1 MQATTENL
9 KMDIASL
16 KALLATGKLS
26 LHELVESIYEKAEAF
41 SGYNIWIHLLPKE
54 AVLAR
59 VSQLEQV
66 DQSRLPLYG
75 LPYAVKDNIDVA
87 GIPTT
92 AACPAFSY
100 VPNVSA
106 EVVQLLEDSGALLI
120 GKTNLDQFATGLVGT
135 RSPYGAVKNSYN
147 KEYISGGS
155 SSGSAVAV
163 ALGLVSF
170 SLGTDTAGS
179 GRVPAGFNNIIGLK
193 PTKGVISTQGVVPA
207 CKSLDCVSIFALN
220 GEDAEF
226 VLDIAAG
233 KKRDKL
239 NNYSSKENFTFA
251 VPGISQ
257 LNFFGNTEYATLYQ
271 QAIEKFQM
279 AGGKLKEIDFS
290 PFLETAALLYEGPWV
305 AERLA
310 SIKDFFDSNSD
321 DLLQETKAIIEG
333 AKNFT
338 AVDTFLSLY
347 KLDELKSITDGLLQ
361 NIDFLLLP
369 TSPTIYKIEE
379 IKNDPIQ
386 LNKNLGY
393 YTNFVNLLNLSALA
407 VPYGFQ
413 NNGLPMGVTLIA
425 GAYADKKL
433 IQLAKNL
440 TP

>member
-1 MQATTENL
+1 
-9 KMDIASL
+9 MDITSIKAML
-16 KALLATGKLS
+16 KTGKLS
-26 LHELVESIYEKAEAF
+26 LPELVETIYEKAEAHHDH
-41 SGYNIWIHLLPKE
+41 NIWIHLLPKE
-54 AVLAR
+54 TVLAKAR
-59 VSQLEQV
+59 QLLQKDSSQ
-66 DQSRLPLYG
+66 LPLYG

-87 GIPTT
+87 GLPTT

-100 VPNVSA
+100 VPEASA
-106 EVVQLLEDSGALLI
+106 DVVQLLEDAGALLI

-135 RSPYGAVKNSYN
+135 RSPYGSVKNTYN

-163 ALGLVSF
+163 GLGLVSF

-179 GRVPAGFNNIIGLK
+179 GRVPAGFNNIVGLK
-193 PTKGVISTQGVVPA
+193 PTKGIISTQGVVPA

-220 GEDAEF
+220 GEDAEL
-226 VLDIAAG
+226 VLNIAAG
-233 KKRDKL
+233 KEEKKL
-239 NNYSSKENFTFA
+239 SIHLPKGAFTFA
-251 VPGISQ
+251 VPAKQ
-257 LNFFGNTEYATLYQ
+257 HLNFFGNTEYAALYQ
-271 QAIEKFQM
+271 QAVEKLQS
-279 AGGKLKEIDFS
+279 AGGTLKEIDFA

-321 DLLQETKAIIEG
+321 DLLKETKAIIEG
-333 AKNFT
+333 AKKFS

-347 KLDELKSITDGLLQ
+347 KLDELKILTDSLLQ
-361 NIDFLLLP
+361 NIDFMLVP

-407 VPYGFQ
+407 VPNGFQ
-413 NNGLPMGVTLIA
+413 SNGLPMGVTLIGA
-425 GAYADKKL
+425 AYADKQL
-433 IQLAKNL
+433 IQYAKKL
-440 TP
+440 KP